1 MAATHHAPNEIDVG
15 IARVVDVLEINKP
28 GIKTFKDEGRK
39 EQQFCRLPGSGGL
52 VTLCACRW
60 D

>member
-39 EQQFCRLPGSGGL
+39 EQPFFRLPGRGGL
-52 VTLCACRW
+52 VTLCACGW